1 MMFEIYIIVS
11 LFKTVTKLIFFIT
24 INRLFQKIVSF
35 RLYIVDIYQITNLI
49 FDFQKAT
56 LSKNG

>member
-1 MMFEIYIIVS
+1 LVEIIITNNIYI
-11 LFKTVTKLIFFIT
+11 KTTT
-24 INRLFQKIVSF
+24 INRLFQKTVGF

-49 FDFQKAT
+49 FDFQKAI